1 TGRSFPPN
9 SVVITFD
16 DGYRDNLTVALPL
29 LEKHA
34 LPAALFVVTSA
45 LDGEPLWF
53 DLVES
58 WFRDTTVASLHL
70 GWIESVLNLETPADR
85 LHSSHRVRTALKSLP
100 GGQLPRA
107 LAELRSKLRITGR
120 DRQPENSAI
129 LTWDELRSMSSCG
142 VFTIGAHT
150 VSHRLLPTLDD
161 E

>member
-1 TGRSFPPN
+1 AYRSGAFLLFRAVHRLLFGSGIRILYYHRVAAENALGGLGQRPLSAREFENHLSHLRRFYHVIRLEEAAEYLATGRSFPPN
-9 SVVITFD
+9 SVVIPFD

-70 GWIESVLNLETPADR
+70 GWIESELNLETPADR
-85 LHSSHRVRTALKSLP
+85 
-100 GGQLPRA
+100 
-107 LAELRSKLRITGR
+107 
-120 DRQPENSAI
+120 
-129 LTWDELRSMSSCG
+129 
-142 VFTIGAHT
+142 
-150 VSHRLLPTLDD
+150 
-161 E
+161 